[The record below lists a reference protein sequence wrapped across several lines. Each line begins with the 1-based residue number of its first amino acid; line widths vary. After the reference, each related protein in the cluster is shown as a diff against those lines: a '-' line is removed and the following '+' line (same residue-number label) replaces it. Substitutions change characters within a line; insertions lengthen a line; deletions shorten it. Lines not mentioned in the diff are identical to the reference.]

1 MIDGGM
7 QALQFS
13 LVRDDTKSK
22 TLQQIPREKLVI
34 SPFNPRRNRS
44 EGDIGK
50 LAQRIERNG
59 FEITRALWAYPVNAH
74 YEVFA
79 GGNRLEAV
87 KRTSIDALPVVVF
100 EGFTDDEITGLA
112 DQDNENDE
120 YHAPVSIVDVWADY
134 KRLRDA
140 GWEQERIATAK
151 GVDQA
156 QVARRLAY
164 AAFPQAVTRE
174 FMKNDSLKESYA
186 GEINRLCNFHNPP
199 WLTRDDL
206 MLEIV
211 TTVVKDN
218 GKNVTAKDF
227 AKAVSAANE
236 LVKYAAGVADS
247 FGEVTFYDGDNSYR
261 WDARSHFIA
270 GCANTQ
276 ARTLAAVKA
285 AEYKTRQQ
293 ISENAKEHAE
303 YIAKKAKDAEA
314 ATAAAKP
321 LEVLPGQWWKLGNHR
336 LYCGDTSSP
345 EFYTKVPSAAFA
357 FADPPYNANAAEW
370 DNAFAWKHD
379 WLISKTPVVAV
390 TPGISSI
397 FDFAQTTK
405 MPYVWS
411 MSCWIA
417 NGMTRGALGFG
428 NWIYIALFAN
438 GSIHRSTQDFI
449 KVTIQTEQTDDTSHK
464 GRKPEQLMISLVETF
479 AKAGEM
485 VIDPFL
491 GSGSTLFACE
501 QTGRACVGGEM
512 NPQFC
517 KEIIERW
524 QGETGNKAE
533 VF

>member
-1 MIDGGM
+1 MIDT
-7 QALQFS
+7 LQFA
-13 LVRDDTKSK
+13 LLRDDTKSK
-22 TLQQIPREKLVI
+22 TLQQVSRDRLVI

-44 EGDIGK
+44 DGDIDK

-87 KRTSIDALPVVVF
+87 KRTSIDTVPVVVF
-100 EGFTDDEITGLA
+100 DGFTDDEITGLA

-120 YHAPVSIVDVWADY
+120 YHAPVSIVDVWMDY
-134 KRLRDA
+134 KRLKDA
-140 GWEQERIATAK
+140 GWNQDRIAKAK
-151 GVDQA
+151 GLTDRTVVSDRLNYANFAPKILAVFVENVFLKEAHAA
-156 QVARRLAY
+156 QLRGVVE
-164 AAFPQAVTRE
+164 FPQ
-174 FMKNDSLKESYA
+174 MS
-186 GEINRLCNFHNPP
+186 P
-199 WLTRDDL
+199 WLTRDAF

-211 TTVVKDN
+211 TAVVKDK
-218 GKNVTAKDF
+218 GKSVTAKDF
-227 AKAVSAANE
+227 ASAVGVANE
-236 LVKYAAGVADS
+236 LVRHAASVADS
-247 FGEVTFYDGDNSYR
+247 FGEVTFYDGDNSYK
-261 WDARSHFIA
+261 WDARTHFIA

-276 ARTLAAVKA
+276 ARTLATVKA
-285 AEYKTRQQ
+285 AEYKTRQR

-321 LEVLPGQWWKLGNHR
+321 LEVLPGQWWKLGAHR

-345 EFYTKVPSAAFA
+345 EFYGKVPSAAFA

-379 WLISKTPVVAV
+379 WLISKAPVVAV

-438 GSIHRSTQDFI
+438 GSIHRNTQDFV

-479 AKAGEM
+479 AKAGEL

-501 QTGRACVGGEM
+501 QTGRACIGGDIS
-512 NPQFC
+512 PQFC

-524 QGETGNKAE
+524 QGETGGKAE
-533 VF
+533 AIE

>member
-1 MIDGGM
+1 M
-7 QALQFS
+7 QYS
-13 LVRDDTKSK
+13 LLHDDTKSK
-22 TLQQIPREKLVI
+22 TLQQVQRDRLVI

-44 EGDIGK
+44 EADIDK

-87 KRTSIDALPVVVF
+87 KRTSIDTVPVVVF
-100 EGFTDDEITGLA
+100 DGFTDDEITGLA

-120 YHAPVSIVDVWADY
+120 YHAPVSVVDKWMDY
-134 KRLRDA
+134 KRLSDL
-140 GWEQERIATAK
+140 GWTQERIAEAK
-151 GVDQA
+151 GITSRTLVSA
-156 QVARRLAY
+156 WIEC
-164 AAFPQAVTRE
+164 AAMPCAVLSS
-174 FMKNDSLKESYA
+174 FVKNDFLRDA
-186 GEINRLCNFHNPP
+186 HAAEINRLSKFDNLAP
-199 WLTRDDL
+199 WLTRDNL
-206 MLEIV
+206 MLEIL
-211 TTVVKDN
+211 TEVVKDN

-236 LVKYAAGVADS
+236 MVKHATSAADS
-247 FGEVTFYDGDNSYR
+247 FGKVTFYDGDKSYE
-261 WDARSHFIA
+261 WDARAHFIT
-270 GCANTQ
+270 GCANTK
-276 ARTLAAVKA
+276 ARTLAAVKS
-285 AEYKTRQQ
+285 AEYKTRQR

-303 YIAKKAKDAEA
+303 YVAKQSA
-314 ATAAAKP
+314 AAAAAAAAAKP
-321 LEVLPGQWWKLGNHR
+321 LEVLAGQWWKLGNHR

-370 DNAFAWKHD
+370 DNAFAWNHD
-379 WLISKTPVVAV
+379 WLIGKAGVVAV
-390 TPGISSI
+390 TPGIVSI
-397 FDFAQTTK
+397 FDFARTTQ

-449 KVTIQTEQTDDTSHK
+449 KVTIQTEQTDETSHK

-479 AKAGEM
+479 AKAGEL

-501 QTGRACVGGEM
+501 QTGRACVGGEIS
-512 NPQFC
+512 PQFC

-524 QGETGNKAE
+524 QGETGGKAE
-533 VF
+533 AL